1 MKKKLTIKIE
11 LIYELAH
18 FSYKTK
24 ELANIFGKP
33 ESTIRGRLSEL
44 KRFDMVMKNSKNQW
58 TLTKN
63 RKLRK

>member
-1 MKKKLTIKIE
+1 MKKLTFKIE

-44 KRFDMVMKNSKNQW
+44 RQFDMVMKNSKDQW

-63 RKLRK
+63 RKLRI